1 MSKRSMI
8 CGVGINDADYPV
20 NPRINGT
27 EERIECPFYNRW
39 RYMLT
44 RCYSYWGLTKPPFC
58 CTISDG
64 LVKNMSLL
72 SQQDR
77 QMAIE
82 ALEYYVQ
89 KLKDDN
95 CNQAAITSFQTLLNW
110 IELEHYKHEN

>member
-1 MSKRSMI
+1 
-8 CGVGINDADYPV
+8 
-20 NPRINGT
+20 
-27 EERIECPFYNRW
+27 
-39 RYMLT
+39 
-44 RCYSYWGLTKPPFC
+44 
-58 CTISDG
+58 
-64 LVKNMSLL
+64 MSLL